1 MNAENTFQ
9 LLAGIALFVFAM
21 SQLEDALRHLA
32 GRSFKVFL
40 QKRTNHPLRAILS
53 GTLVTAVLQS
63 SSVVLLM
70 TLSFVG
76 AGVMNMRNAL
86 AVTYGANLGTTA
98 SSWIVATLG
107 FRLELEAISYPVLA
121 LALLVRT
128 IFASNER
135 VRHLAGF
142 LTGFALLF
150 LGLEWMKDSV
160 QGLLQS
166 LDLARYAHFSPYW
179 YVPLGLVITAVVQSS
194 SATMA
199 MSLAALHG
207 GMIPY
212 ESAVGVV
219 IGSEI
224 GTSLKI
230 LLGAWGGTT
239 DKKRVALGN
248 FLFNVAATG
257 IAMLL
262 LYPLMHVL
270 RETWQIR
277 DPLIALVAFQSAINF
292 LAIVAVYPWI
302 GAFAGF
308 LQRRFASD
316 DSDQIAKYLR
326 RVPKTTP
333 GVSLQNARQETYRL
347 LRKAVQ
353 YTERVFGI
361 ESREKRSRWQAIK
374 EFAFVDESAIDRY
387 ARLKR
392 LHGEILEYIV
402 EIQREEL
409 TPEEIDQ
416 TGKLVTISRY
426 AIHAAKNA
434 KDIQHNLGELSSS
447 ASDILDG
454 VYQSI
459 VAGQRTF
466 TEQFGSLLDR
476 SGHGELEQELS
487 ILMDQCNER
496 HTMDVRQV
504 LEQLQENSIDELG
517 ASTLLNVYREIH
529 SAQNLLMTALRELSH
544 LGVRDA

>member
-1 MNAENTFQ
+1 MNTENTLQ

-21 SQLEDALRHLA
+21 TQLEEALKHLA
-32 GRSFKVFL
+32 GRSFKVYL

-53 GTLVTAVLQS
+53 GTLVTAILQS

-107 FRLELEAISYPVLA
+107 FRLELEAISYPLLA

-128 IFASNER
+128 LFSSNNQM
-135 VRHLAGF
+135 RHLAGF

-160 QGLLQS
+160 QGLLEHV
-166 LDLARYAHFSPYW
+166 DLSHYAHFSPYW

-199 MSLAALHG
+199 MALAALHG
-207 GMIPY
+207 GMLPY

-230 LLGAWGGTT
+230 LLGAWGGTA
-239 DKKRVALGN
+239 DKKRVAFGN
-248 FLFNVAATG
+248 LLFNVAATG
-257 IAMLL
+257 LAMLL
-262 LYPLMHVL
+262 LYPLIDFL
-270 RETWQIR
+270 REGLQIR
-277 DPLIALVAFQSAINF
+277 DPLIALVAFQSATNF
-292 LAIVAVYPWI
+292 IAIVAVYPWI
-302 GAFAGF
+302 GAFARF
-308 LQRRFASD
+308 LQRRFVAD
-316 DSDQIAKYLR
+316 EGNQLAKFLHR
-326 RVPKTTP
+326 IPKTSP

-361 ESREKRSRWQAIK
+361 ESREKRSRWEAIK
-374 EFAFVDESAIDRY
+374 EFAFVDESTADRY
-387 ARLKR
+387 SRLKR

-402 EIQREEL
+402 EIQKEEL
-409 TPEEIDQ
+409 SPQEIDQ
-416 TGKLVTISRY
+416 TGKLITISRY
-426 AIHAAKNA
+426 SIHAAKNA

-447 ASDILDG
+447 ANDVLDII
-454 VYQSI
+454 YRSI
-459 VAGQRTF
+459 VEGQRNF
-466 TEQFGSLLDR
+466 TEKFVTLLDR
-476 SGHGELEQELS
+476 SGHGEAEQELS
-487 ILMDQCNER
+487 MLMDQCNER
-496 HTMDVRQV
+496 HTKDVHLV

-517 ASTLLNVYREIH
+517 ASTLLNVFREIH
-529 SAQNLLMTALRELSH
+529 SAQTLLLTAMRELNH
-544 LGVRDA
+544 LGVQAP